1 MSKTAMIRARMEPTL
16 KVEAEAVLAQVGLS
30 PTEAIRLFYRQVSL
44 QGGLP
49 FEVRIPNAETRA
61 AIKETRTSKKLKTF
75 KSAATLMRA
84 VDA

>member
-61 AIKETRTSKKLKTF
+61 AIKDTRSGKKLKTL
-75 KSAATLMRA
+75 KGAAAVIRA